1 MKSDE
6 LRRKFLD
13 FFKKNGHKIVPSSS
27 LLPADPSVLFTTA
40 GMQQFKLYYLGEKS
54 PFGKNVASVQKCIRT
69 SDIEEVGDESH
80 LTFFEMLGNFS
91 FGGYFKEEAIKLA
104 YEFIVKELGLKI
116 HYVTIFGGDGEVQ
129 RDDISKNAWLS
140 LGIKDIRECGREDNF
155 WGPTGQEGPCGPTT
169 EIYVNGVEIWNIV
182 FNEFFCNKNKKL
194 EKLEIPGVDTGMG
207 LERLAMVV
215 QEKKTIFETDL
226 FLDLIPN
233 GLPTIMDEKIKRIM
247 IDHAR
252 ASAFLISDGV
262 IPSNKDQGYILR
274 RMIRRAMAH
283 FHKSARGSFSGRDIL
298 GLDFADIENIL
309 IQVVKKYFDFYPELN
324 EEKVLKVFR
333 EENSKYRQALN
344 SGVRELKKYNDID
357 GKTAFKLF
365 ESYGITLD
373 IIKDFAGDKAKNLKE
388 SDFENEMT
396 RHQEL
401 SRTASAGMFKG
412 GLADEKPETIK
423 LHTAHHLLLAA
434 LQEVFGKT
442 IKQKGSNI
450 NSERLRIDFSFN
462 RKLTDEE
469 KEKIE
474 DIVNEKIKSGLLV
487 VKREMP
493 KEEAEKIGA
502 EMEFGVKYGNTVSV
516 YFIED
521 EKGNIFSK
529 EFCGGP
535 HAASTDEL
543 GKFKIIKEESLGS
556 GIRRIRAVL
565 K

>member
-423 LHTAHHLLLAA
+423 L
-434 LQEVFGKT
+434 Q
-442 IKQKGSNI
+442 
-450 NSERLRIDFSFN
+450 RD
-462 RKLTDEE
+462 
-469 KEKIE
+469 
-474 DIVNEKIKSGLLV
+474 
-487 VKREMP
+487 
-493 KEEAEKIGA
+493 
-502 EMEFGVKYGNTVSV
+502 
-516 YFIED
+516 
-521 EKGNIFSK
+521 
-529 EFCGGP
+529 
-535 HAASTDEL
+535 
-543 GKFKIIKEESLGS
+543 
-556 GIRRIRAVL
+556 
-565 K
+565 